1 MVNPT
6 YTVQYEHD
14 DNGDWLVTVPDVPS
28 AHTFGRTLSHARE
41 MAREVIAL
49 VLDVEPDAFG
59 IRDEVLLGAPA
70 DRLIREAREARARA
84 EVATAE
90 AQAATLAAIDRLD
103 DLTVRDAAEVLGVSF
118 QRVHQLRAAARA
130 GTPRRAVMKPKAPV
144 PERGSLT
151 PRRNRDAVEHL
162 VVRAAHDRRP
172 ARPDTDRGLSCR
184 PPA

>member
-1 MVNPT
+1 MRWSARSANRGAAKSCAAAGPTGSSAVSASREGRCVTRRSLSTAAMTSVPVCYGRSSATWRSAWGKVVEMVNPT

-90 AQAATLAAIDRLD
+90 A
-103 DLTVRDAAEVLGVSF
+103 
-118 QRVHQLRAAARA
+118 
-130 GTPRRAVMKPKAPV
+130 
-144 PERGSLT
+144 
-151 PRRNRDAVEHL
+151 
-162 VVRAAHDRRP
+162 
-172 ARPDTDRGLSCR
+172 
-184 PPA
+184 